1 MLIYVDKKKER
12 QKKIRRLLLI
22 LFSLFFIT
30 LNLWQFNTSLNHSDQ
45 SLTDYQSI
53 KHLNLWYNNADIVY
67 LFTDKKN
74 NTAALIIPET
84 FNQENATTIALA
96 LSKLPQQKYNII
108 LAPNISENDSLRNLI
123 KIFLPQAEFNST
135 ANAPDV
141 IIAND
146 TKIAAQHIIKNK
158 LFPRTLNYKHTKK
171 IQEIPALKNFI
182 KNTFP
187 PLPLPQNTLEQ
198 ESQNLQSFIS
208 THERILKDFVFLDKE
223 PPFTSQNLFLQNIRL
238 CLKTKENNLSC
249 ALDTTVSLKQNII
262 NAKADLPKED
272 TINKVYLLTSDM
284 KTTPQTTTRFNKD
297 EGLRFVYQS
306 RNALLLPEDMK
317 LLDNPLKAFYILK
330 EKTGINPLFDAPDM
344 YFYKIK
350 IKEITHD
357 EDI

>member
-22 LFSLFFIT
+22 LFGLFFIT
-30 LNLWQFNTSLNHSDQ
+30 LNLWQFNSSLNHTKQ

-53 KHLNLWYNNADIVY
+53 KHLNPWYNSADIVY

-108 LAPNISENDSLRNLI
+108 LAPNISENDSLIELV
-123 KIFLPQAEFNST
+123 KVFLPQAEFNST
-135 ANAPDV
+135 TNAPDI

-146 TKIAAQHIIKNK
+146 TENAAQHIIKNK
-158 LFPRTLNYKHTKK
+158 LFPRALNYKHTKK
-171 IQEIPALKNFI
+171 IQEFPALKNFI

-187 PLPLPQNTLEQ
+187 PSPLPQNTLEQ
-198 ESQNLQSFIS
+198 DSKNLQSFIT
-208 THERILKDFVFLDKE
+208 THKQSLKDFIFLNKE
-223 PPFTSQNLFLQNIRL
+223 PSFTNQNLFLQNIRL

-249 ALDTTVSLKQNII
+249 ALDATVSLKQNII
-262 NAKADLPKED
+262 NAKVDLATED
-272 TINKVYLLTSDM
+272 SINKAYFLTSDM
-284 KTTPQTTTRFNKD
+284 ETTSQPDIRFDED
-297 EGLRFVYQS
+297 EGLRFVYQN
-306 RNALLLPEDMK
+306 RNALLLPEDIK

-330 EKTGINPLFDAPDM
+330 EKVGINPLFNTPDM
-344 YFYKIK
+344 HFYKFK
-350 IKEITHD
+350 IKEISYD
-357 EDI
+357 QDI